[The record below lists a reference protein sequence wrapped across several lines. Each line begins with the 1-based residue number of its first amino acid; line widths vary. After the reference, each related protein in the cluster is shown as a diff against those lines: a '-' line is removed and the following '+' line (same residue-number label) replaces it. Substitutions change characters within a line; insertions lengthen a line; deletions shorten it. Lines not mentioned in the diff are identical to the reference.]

1 MSMLDRFAD
10 IIKANINELLD
21 KAEDPGKMVD
31 QYLRDLTDDLAKV
44 KQETAG
50 VMAQETHARNILEA
64 NKIEIAKYEDLAK
77 QALRAGNEDDA
88 RTFISKKQELEEKGK
103 SLKSTYDVAHE
114 NAQKMRKIHDKLVSD
129 IEILRAK
136 REEIKAKVAV
146 AKTQENVNK
155 VTAGSD
161 KAGAAMAAFDR
172 MEEKADQMLNQAN
185 AMEELNKEP
194 VDKAKKLEDKYKE
207 AGKTSSVDAELAKMK
222 EELGL

>member
-1 MSMLDRFAD
+1 MSGKYDGFITLS
-10 IIKANINELLD
+10 ET
-21 KAEDPGKMVD
+21 AEHPAG
-31 QYLRDLTDDLAKV
+31 RDLPW
-44 KQETAG
+44 
-50 VMAQETHARNILEA
+50 
-64 NKIEIAKYEDLAK
+64 IAWLSGTEGLQNYYSLHWNMEKPAAPADAP
-77 QALRAGNEDDA
+77 RAVGH
-88 RTFISKKQELEEKGK
+88 L
-103 SLKSTYDVAHE
+103 
-114 NAQKMRKIHDKLVSD
+114 
-129 IEILRAK
+129 
-136 REEIKAKVAV
+136 
-146 AKTQENVNK
+146 NK

>member
-103 SLKSTYDVAHE
+103 SLKGTYDVAHE
-114 NAQKMRKIHDKLVSD
+114 NAQKMRKIHDKLVND

-136 REEIKAKVAV
+136 RSQPAYKL
-146 AKTQENVNK
+146 TCF
-155 VTAGSD
+155 SD
-161 KAGAAMAAFDR
+161 APPACFNIFFFLPHNCRA
-172 MEEKADQMLNQAN
+172 
-185 AMEELNKEP
+185 
-194 VDKAKKLEDKYKE
+194 
-207 AGKTSSVDAELAKMK
+207 
-222 EELGL
+222 